1 MDRGA
6 WQATVHR
13 VIKSWTQLSD
23 LACMCTCTH
32 THTHTHL
39 LNDNALVSLVDFYT
53 QYQCYVNIAMSV
65 FIGYHMWCIIM
76 S

>member
-1 MDRGA
+1 MY
-6 WQATVHR
+6 VH
-13 VIKSWTQLSD
+13 VH
-23 LACMCTCTH
+23 TH